1 MSGCYVY
8 LIGAGCGPAGLM
20 TLRGLDRLRRCDAVV
35 YDDLI
40 DPALLDLA
48 PAGAERYSV
57 GKREGRPSPAQEEI
71 NDLLISLARAG
82 KMVARLKGGDPFVF
96 GRGGEEVLALR
107 AAGVPFEVVPGVT
120 SAVAIPELAG
130 IPVTHRGLSR
140 SFHVVA
146 GRTTGGLPEDLD
158 RLAGLEGTL
167 VFLMGL
173 RRLPELARRLLDAG
187 RAPDTPAAVISGGN
201 APHPAAVRGS
211 LSSIA
216 ELAAGVRPP
225 AVIVVGEAAG
235 LDLLPPPGPL
245 AGVTVGLTGTAA
257 IQGKL
262 LDSLSALGARA
273 VPAARTLTEALP
285 LSFDLAELADG
296 RPRWV
301 VLTSA
306 NGAGLFFRRLAGA
319 RVDLRQLS
327 ACKFAVIGAATGAAL
342 EARGIRPDLCPEEFT
357 SRGLALALQKAA
369 KPGERVLL
377 FRSDRG
383 SPLLPAL
390 LSEGGLAV
398 EEHPLYTPRYDPE
411 LTRRG
416 AELLPEL
423 DYLVFSSAGG
433 IEFFFRQYGALPPR
447 AVCVC
452 IGPAT
457 GEALARHG
465 CPAPLLAGEI
475 SAEGIVRAILD
486 HRAEHSR

>member
-8 LIGAGCGPAGLM
+8 LIGVGCGPADLM
-20 TLRGLDRLRRCDAVV
+20 TRRGLERLRRCDAVV

-48 PAGAERYSV
+48 PAGAERYPM
-57 GKREGRPSPAQEEI
+57 GKREGKPSPAQEEI
-71 NDLLISLARAG
+71 NALLIALARAG
-82 KMVARLKGGDPFVF
+82 KTVARLKGGDPFVF
-96 GRGGEEVLALR
+96 GRGGEEALALR

-140 SFHVVA
+140 SFHVV
-146 GRTTGGLPEDLD
+146 TGHTIDGLPGDLD

-173 RRLPELARRLLDAG
+173 GRLPEIARRLLDAG

-216 ELAAGVRPP
+216 ALAAGVRPP
-225 AVIVVGEAAG
+225 AVLVVGETAG
-235 LDLLPPPGPL
+235 LDLLPPGLL
-245 AGVTVGLTGTAA
+245 AGVTVGLTGTAS

-262 LDSLSALGARA
+262 LDRISALGART
-273 VPAARTLTEALP
+273 VPVARTLAEELP

-296 RPRWV
+296 RPRWI

-306 NGAGLFFRRLAGA
+306 NGADLFFRRLAEA
-319 RVDLRQLS
+319 KVDLRRLS

-342 EARGIRPDLCPEEFT
+342 EARGVRPDLCPEEFI
-357 SRGLALALQKAA
+357 SRGLALALLGAV
-369 KPGERVLL
+369 KPGEPLLL

-390 LSEGGLAV
+390 LSEGGLTV
-398 EEHPLYTPRYDPE
+398 EEHLLYTLRYDPE
-411 LTRRG
+411 STRRG

-433 IEFFFRQYGALPPR
+433 VEFFFRQYGTLPPR

-452 IGPAT
+452 IGPVT
-457 GEALARHG
+457 GEALARRG
-465 CPAPLLAGEI
+465 CPAPLLAGDI
-475 SAEGIVRAILD
+475 SAEGIVQTILD
-486 HRAEHSR
+486 HRAKQV